1 MKITKWL
8 EIGLSITTVTIALM
22 FCLCSCTLSATTT
35 SSIHSSEASIEQAEG
50 FPLPDSFTSTD
61 EILNVVRS
69 GDFSGYGNL
78 DDLEY
83 FFVFDSIPEK
93 LEETEIIITHGSVGV
108 YYAIQDSDSA
118 LVEKLKS
125 DSDAYRFLTNLV
137 VITYRNTS
145 NKTDKPSMLSGS
157 SETYE
162 KNGRTYYL
170 SEVNSID
177 GTLLGWEIFW
187 VQDEQDI
194 CVGVPVNYGIDRAVE
209 YCSCIK
215 FEIK

>member
-1 MKITKWL
+1 MNRCFASL
-8 EIGLSITTVTIALM
+8 LTIALM
-22 FCLCSCTLSATTT
+22 FCLCSCTLSATT
-35 SSIHSSEASIEQAEG
+35 SNSIHSTEASIEQAEG

-61 EILNVVRS
+61 ELLNVVRS

-108 YYAIQDSDSA
+108 YYAIQDSDIA
-118 LVEKLKS
+118 LVEKFKS
-125 DSDAYRFLTNLV
+125 DSEAYRFLTTLK
-137 VITYRNTS
+137 VITYRNTV
-145 NKTDKPSMLSGS
+145 NKTDTPSMI
-157 SETYE
+157 SESFEKYE
-162 KNGRTYYL
+162 KNGRMYYL
-170 SEVNSID
+170 SEVNTLD
-177 GTLLGWEIFW
+177 DTLLGWEIFW
-187 VQDEQDI
+187 VQDEQDV

>member
-22 FCLCSCTLSATTT
+22 FCLCSCNLSKTATKSGHSTDT
-35 SSIHSSEASIEQAEG
+35 SFEQAEG
-50 FPLPDSFTSTD
+50 FPLPDWFKSTD
-61 EILNVVRS
+61 DLVNVVRS

-83 FFVFDSIPEK
+83 IYVFDKIPEK

-108 YYAIQDSDSA
+108 YYAIQDSDSV

-125 DSDAYRFLTNLV
+125 DSEAYRFLTTLK
-137 VITYRNTS
+137 VITYRNTV
-145 NKTDKPSMLSGS
+145 NKTDTPSMISGS
-157 SETYE
+157 FEKYE
-162 KNGRTYYL
+162 KNDRTYYL
-170 SEVNSID
+170 SEVNTLD
-177 GTLLGWEIFW
+177 DTLLGWEIFW
-187 VQDEQDI
+187 VQDEQDM
-194 CVGVPVNYGIDRAVE
+194 CVGVPVNYGKERAID

-215 FEIK
+215 FNVK

>member
-1 MKITKWL
+1 MKQCFASL
-8 EIGLSITTVTIALM
+8 LTIALM
-22 FCLCSCTLSATTT
+22 FCLCSCTLSATT
-35 SSIHSSEASIEQAEG
+35 SNSIHSTEASIEQAEG

-61 EILNVVRS
+61 ELLNVVRS

-93 LEETEIIITHGSVGV
+93 LKETEIIITHGSVGV
-108 YYAIQDSDSA
+108 YYAIQDSDIA
-118 LVEKLKS
+118 LVEKFKS
-125 DSDAYRFLTNLV
+125 DSEAYRFLTTLK
-137 VITYRNTS
+137 VITYRNTV
-145 NKTDKPSMLSGS
+145 NKTDTPSMI
-157 SETYE
+157 SESFEKYE
-162 KNGRTYYL
+162 KNGRMYYL
-170 SEVNSID
+170 SEVNTLD
-177 GTLLGWEIFW
+177 DTLLGWEIFW
-187 VQDEQDI
+187 VQDEQDV